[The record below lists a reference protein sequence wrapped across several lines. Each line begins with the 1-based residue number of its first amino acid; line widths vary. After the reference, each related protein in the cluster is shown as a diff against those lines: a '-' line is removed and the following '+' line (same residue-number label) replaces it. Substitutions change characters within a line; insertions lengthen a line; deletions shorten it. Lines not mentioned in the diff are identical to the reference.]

1 MLYHVGPLQGSLE
14 HTFEFTCQ
22 GASYRRGEGK
32 KKKRTTGENQSLTE
46 TDFEGIE
53 SELANT
59 GSLWARAE
67 NFWQVVGWSF
77 NCSVLHKRRWER
89 WSAWLT
95 YMVDVLE
102 ADWEIRERMTE
113 DEAKEKSLIVRFIDS
128 GRAIAGRE
136 RKIVRAVFADGRTK
150 SVAEFGEIWKNETKE
165 LKKDGDVKKA
175 DKRIDIE
182 ADNYGD
188 YMEDENEADMEDSA
202 SEASTPPSD
211 VDNHQTDS
219 IPNVADSL
227 GGVDSTNLRVRL
239 LSLLS
244 KVSAFIP
251 EAFTSLN
258 TLYDIYLEH
267 IRSLPMPAFFLI
279 ISPPILSHF
288 APAAAH
294 TLTQYILLSIIAASA
309 PCPQNDD
316 LSQVVLEA
324 SYLPFA
330 ANTSSIVDNTK
341 VSLCVETLLRLLD
354 AHLDNGLVWTSGL
367 HEAAEAGI
375 KARFTKAKKTQS
387 KRGTDGDGGC
397 DGMWLGASAERI
409 RALIAMARP

>member
-1 MLYHVGPLQGSLE
+1 MLYHVGPLQGSLK
-14 HTFEFTCQ
+14 HAFEFTCQ
-22 GASYRRGEGK
+22 GASCRRGEGK
-32 KKKRTTGENQSLTE
+32 KKKRTTGENQSPTE
-46 TDFEGIE
+46 TYFEGIE

-59 GSLWARAE
+59 GSLWAQAE
-67 NFWQVVGWSF
+67 NFWQVVGWSS
-77 NCSVLHKRRWER
+77 NCSVLHKRRWEK

-136 RKIVRAVFADGRTK
+136 RKIVRAVFADGRMK
-150 SVAEFGEIWKNETKE
+150 SVVEFGEIWKNETKE

-175 DKRIDIE
+175 DKKINIE
-182 ADNYGD
+182 ADSYGD

-211 VDNHQTDS
+211 VGNYQTDS

-227 GGVDSTNLRVRL
+227 GGMDSINLRVRL

-244 KVSAFIP
+244 KVSAFVP

-294 TLTQYILLSIIAASA
+294 TLIQYILRSIIAASA
-309 PCPQNDD
+309 PSPPNDD
-316 LSQVVLEA
+316 LSQDVLEA

-330 ANTSSIVDNTK
+330 ANTSSVVDNTK

-354 AHLDNGLVWTSGL
+354 KHPDVGLVWTPEL

-375 KARFTKAKKTQS
+375 KARFTKAKTKQS
-387 KRGTDGDGGC
+387 KRSTNGDGGC
-397 DGMWLGASAERI
+397 DGMWLEASAERI
-409 RALIAMARP
+409 RVLIAMARL